1 MKHRKKQWNMMKN
14 REKNMK
20 NDEKQGEQKQGNM
33 MKNRKNI
40 RWKKEKTM
48 TNDEKQRSNN
58 ET

>member
-1 MKHRKKQWNMMKN
+1 MKHDGKQRNK
-14 REKNMK
+14 MK